1 MSVARGGRFISGD
14 SVQTAFAFRNDF
26 CLAPDHRRNNCVIL
40 LFFFLP
46 SFLMNIDPSL
56 VLSQFYF
63 SYLIFISS
71 PFSYLFIISWNS
83 VSFFRTVSQIS
94 SIASYLA
101 EESLALERK
110 LDSSDP
116 WLPWVFFLG
125 WTSFQGGKDSPRTS
139 ELDPIFTFSTFC
151 CHPIRWQ
158 GERWSCV
165 AWNDSLATLPRLCIP
180 WKPRSESKDED
191 PSFQFLLF
199 I

>member
-1 MSVARGGRFISGD
+1 M
-14 SVQTAFAFRNDF
+14 
-26 CLAPDHRRNNCVIL
+26 
-40 LFFFLP
+40 
-46 SFLMNIDPSL
+46 
-56 VLSQFYF
+56 
-63 SYLIFISS
+63 
-71 PFSYLFIISWNS
+71 
-83 VSFFRTVSQIS
+83 SFFRTVSQIS

-180 WKPRSESKDED
+180 RGNLDPNRRTRIHLSNSFYLFNSIFFFIQVSSSAIGKFFRNLKDED
-191 PSFQFLLF
+191 PRLWFIFRIPLGIFFLF
-199 I
+199 IQVSFCANGWKIRKNLKDEDYDSSFELF